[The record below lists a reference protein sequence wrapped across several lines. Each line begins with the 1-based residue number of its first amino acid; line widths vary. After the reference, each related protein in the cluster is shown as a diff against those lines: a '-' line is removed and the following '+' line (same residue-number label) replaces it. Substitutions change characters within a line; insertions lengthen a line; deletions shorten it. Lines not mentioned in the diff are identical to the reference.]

1 VAPLPSLLSVIPGN
15 HDAYLSRT
23 VHASLFAKYF
33 GDVATPDMHFGEFA
47 TSGSRRRRHGRHA
60 PTAAAAAAAATAS
73 ASEPTAA
80 LATTVAVA
88 PAPTTHPATVPLAV
102 TADANGDAVVVAPVA
117 VPATVAA
124 AAVPVAPG
132 AAPPGA
138 VAPPSPPASA
148 PAAAA
153 AAAGRPPADYATP
166 PPGTPPSPSED
177 EDRLPREAGFPYVKL
192 LGATKSV
199 ALVCL
204 NSGIATSAFESCGTV
219 GAAQAAAAD
228 AALAAAVHGRVGAV
242 GAGIRFIVV
251 AVHHPPRV
259 CHGAWKETNRGLG
272 DIWRVTRLCARWGV
286 GLCLHGHNHVPYRGW
301 MDGSP
306 GTLIVDAGS
315 GTYVGGGDDTMARY
329 NVYDIDEEGGRLV
342 GITARVWDPQREVYT
357 SLPLEIPPRAGVAP
371 QAVGT

>member
-1 VAPLPSLLSVIPGN
+1 
-15 HDAYLSRT
+15 
-23 VHASLFAKYF
+23 
-33 GDVATPDMHFGEFA
+33 
-47 TSGSRRRRHGRHA
+47 
-60 PTAAAAAAAATAS
+60 
-73 ASEPTAA
+73 
-80 LATTVAVA
+80 
-88 PAPTTHPATVPLAV
+88 
-102 TADANGDAVVVAPVA
+102 
-117 VPATVAA
+117 
-124 AAVPVAPG
+124 
-132 AAPPGA
+132 
-138 VAPPSPPASA
+138 
-148 PAAAA
+148 
-153 AAAGRPPADYATP
+153 
-166 PPGTPPSPSED
+166 
-177 EDRLPREAGFPYVKL
+177 
-192 LGATKSV
+192 
-199 ALVCL
+199 VCL

-228 AALAAAVHGRVGAV
+228 AALAAAVNGGVGSV
-242 GAGIRFIVV
+242 GAGVRFIVV

-315 GTYVGGGDDTMARY
+315 GTYVGGGADTMARY

-342 GITARVWDPQREVYT
+342 GITARVWDPEREAYT